1 MVPNSFSAEITQ
13 KNGNLSKNLRIKNM
27 NEEKKQ
33 KQKQL
38 FLWGYLMDHY
48 LPKV

>member
-27 NEEKKQ
+27 NGEK

-38 FLWGYLMDHY
+38 FLWGYVMDHY

>member
-1 MVPNSFSAEITQ
+1 
-13 KNGNLSKNLRIKNM
+13 M

-38 FLWGYLMDHY
+38 FLWGDVIDHY
-48 LPKV
+48 LPKVWLFDFLIHI